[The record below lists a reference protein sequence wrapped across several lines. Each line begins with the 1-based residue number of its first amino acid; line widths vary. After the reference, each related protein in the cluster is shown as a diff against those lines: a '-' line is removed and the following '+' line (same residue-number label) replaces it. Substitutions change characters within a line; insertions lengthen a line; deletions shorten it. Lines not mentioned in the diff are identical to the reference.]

1 MIKNL
6 LKILIL
12 IASSAIAVSFAATPT
27 GITLTNN
34 TIDENADVGTTI
46 GMLSTADTDISDTH
60 TYTLKVNDD
69 DRDFVLAKLDEIEAL
84 DLDVTSGSFSVA
96 RGSAATKVRQL
107 RFDELTEYEIISL
120 SRLLSDAY
128 TRNMG
133 DNFNRDTLIAKDSN
147 NNNYYYYP
155 EISASFEIYA
165 TNTLVSKVKFDYEIQ
180 STYTATVNTN
190 DGLNNFQ
197 QDITIYIDNVDD
209 PVTFTSAADISLNE
223 NISTVTTVVA
233 VSDTNRTITYTIDTA
248 TGGVDRSLFLIDL
261 TSAVL
266 SFKIPP
272 DFENPTDTGG
282 NNTYNLIVTAADD
295 ASPANEAKQ
304 TITIT
309 ILDIVNEV
317 PTNITLSGTNTI
329 VENADVGTIIGMLSS
344 TDQNIDDTHT
354 YTVKP
359 NNDDAEII
367 RTELERIQDLGTF
380 NNNNNIRP
388 YLISAAAKFRVFNFS
403 LSDDETNALRY
414 ALNPNTSSYVMDIDE
429 LILYQTIF
437 SVARFYPEF
446 SASFEISATN
456 TLVSKAKF
464 DFETKSTY
472 TATVNTNDGLND
484 FQQDFIIT
492 IIDVDDPVTFTS
504 AADIILNEN
513 ISTVITVVAVS
524 DTNRTI
530 TYTIDATNDVDLF
543 SIGPTS
549 GVLSFKIPPDFEN
562 PTDTGG
568 DNTYNLIVT
577 AADDASPANKAK
589 QTITIVISDIVN
601 EVPTDITLSG
611 VTIFENADVGT
622 IIGMLSSTDQD
633 NDTHTYTVKPN
644 NDDAEIIR
652 AELERIQ
659 DLGTATASNIY
670 SNVRSAATKFRVFN
684 FSLSDDE
691 TNALRYAL
699 HFNNDQYVID
709 IDDLNLYLSN
719 FAITNFYPDI
729 SASFEISATNTL
741 VSKVKFDF
749 EAKSTYTAT
758 INTNDGLNDFQQ
770 DFIIGIID
778 VAEPLTI
785 TSTDTFSVL
794 ENTTAVATLSATD
807 GNGIVT
813 FSTNISGA
821 NAASF
826 TLTADGVLAFNTV
839 PVFSTTDAAAN
850 IYNITISATN
860 GDATATQTVTINV
873 FTQSTFN
880 LGTNTITLTE
890 NAANTIRHQVNI
902 TAIDKNSSAAN
913 ATLAVSSA
921 GGIFTT
927 EPAPVVSFSNNSI
940 VSTTTLSSTA
950 QTATLYF
957 TILPDT
963 TGAGT
968 ITITLTDE
976 NNNVIIK
983 TLIIIVGESDNS
995 PIITNAFDSRFNLV
1009 PAVFGGHLY
1018 GSIDTGTA
1026 DDLSGIFA
1034 TNTAYAGSLARM
1046 DSKQEHDFV
1055 KTIRSGQF
1063 WIDGNNKDNE
1073 DIWVYANGEAFNFDT
1088 SDNEANGNA
1097 LVFPGFYNLWGN
1109 ADQPYYDGC
1118 ISSNGNTAACD
1129 SNSNVADGG
1138 VFEFPNGF
1146 ASLTQASF
1154 ALNQAATLTQ
1164 VATLSGFD
1172 LDGDSITWS
1181 YTDSA
1186 EGSATFTNNTVNTGV
1201 SSTTVAYQ
1209 PDSDFAGTTTLNII
1223 LTDSNNNSATMA
1235 INIDVAGLPKLA
1247 NQQTQTYVINTQISP
1262 LSFVNTGGVNLT
1274 NCSSAPDLPVGL
1286 SVALSANNSTC
1297 EISGTPSAT
1306 ASATAYTITATNI
1319 SGTDSA
1325 TLSITVNPAAITFSL
1340 DVDGNGSL
1348 TASNDGLI
1356 IFKYLLNSNA
1366 NNLHTTIANN
1376 AISGRTTTP
1385 ELKAYLD
1392 NAGDILDVDGNQ
1404 TLTASNDGLIIFK
1417 YLLNS
1422 NANNLHTT
1430 IANNALEGRQT
1441 TPELKAYLD
1450 TYQ

>member
-6 LKILIL
+6 LKIIIL
-12 IASSAIAVSFAATPT
+12 IVSSTIVVSFAATPT

-34 TIDENADVGTTI
+34 TIDENSDVGTTI

-133 DNFNRDTLIAKDSN
+133 DNFNRDTLIARDSN

-155 EISASFEIYA
+155 ETSAFFEIYA
-165 TNTLVSKVKFDYEIQ
+165 TNTLVSKVKFDFEIK

-190 DGLNNFQ
+190 DGTDDFQ
-197 QDITIYIDNVDD
+197 KDFFIKIVNVDD

-233 VSDTNRTITYTIDTA
+233 VSDTNRTITYTIDA
-248 TGGVDRSLFLIDL
+248 TNDGDLFSIGP

-282 NNTYNLIVTAADD
+282 DNTYNLIVTAADD

-309 ILDIVNEV
+309 ILDIVNEA

-380 NNNNNIRP
+380 NNNSNIRP

-414 ALNPNTSSYVMDIDE
+414 ALNPNVSDYSIDFDE

-456 TLVSKAKF
+456 TLVSKVKF
-464 DFETKSTY
+464 DYEAKSTY
-472 TATVNTNDGLND
+472 TATINTNDGLNN
-484 FQQDFIIT
+484 FQQDIT
-492 IIDVDDPVTFTS
+492 IYIDNVDDPVTFTS
-504 AADIILNEN
+504 ATDIILNEN

-530 TYTIDATNDVDLF
+530 TYTIDTATGGVDRSLF
-543 SIGPTS
+543 LIDLTS

-562 PTDTGG
+562 PTDVGG

-577 AADDASPANKAK
+577 AADDASPANEAK

-601 EVPTDITLSG
+601 EVPTNITLSG
-611 VTIFENADVGT
+611 TNTIVENADVGT

-644 NDDAEIIR
+644 NDDADIIR
-652 AELERIQ
+652 AELVRIK
-659 DLGTATASNIY
+659 DLGTTNSSNTEFNIY
-670 SNVRSAATKFRVFN
+670 NAAAKFRVFD

-691 TNALRYAL
+691 TNALRYTLNPNGGVYA
-699 HFNNDQYVID
+699 ID
-709 IDDLNLYLSN
+709 PDDLALYKFN
-719 FAITNFYPDI
+719 FAIARFYPEI

-741 VSKVKFDF
+741 VSKVKFDY

-758 INTNDGLNDFQQ
+758 INTNDGLNDFQK
-770 DFIIGIID
+770 DFFIGIIN
-778 VAEPLTI
+778 VFEPLTI

-826 TLTADGVLAFNTV
+826 TLTADGVLAFNTA

-913 ATLAVSSA
+913 ATLTISAA

-927 EPAPVVSFSNNSI
+927 EPAPVVSFSDSSI
-940 VSTTTLSSTA
+940 VSTTTLSSTV

-983 TLIIIVGESDNS
+983 TLTIIVGESDNS
-995 PIITNAFDSRFNLV
+995 PIITNAFDSRFNSV

-1055 KTIRSGQF
+1055 EAIQSGQF
-1063 WIDGNNKDNE
+1063 WIDGNNNANV

-1129 SNSNVADGG
+1129 SNAADGG

-1186 EGSATFTNNTVNTGV
+1186 GGTATFTNNTANTGV

-1223 LTDSNNNSATMA
+1223 LTDSNNNSTTMA

-1286 SVALSANNSTC
+1286 SVELSANNSTC
-1297 EISGTPSAT
+1297 EISGTPSVASTAT
-1306 ASATAYTITATNI
+1306 IYAITATNI

-1366 NNLHTTIANN
+1366 NNLHTTISSN
-1376 AISGRTTTP
+1376 AMDERDSTS

-1392 NAGDILDVDGNQ
+1392 DAGDILDVDGNGSF
-1404 TLTASNDGLIIFK
+1404 TASNDGLIIFK

-1430 IANNALEGRQT
+1430 VSSNAPEGRQKT
-1441 TPELKAYLD
+1441 AELKAYLD

>member
-6 LKILIL
+6 LKIVIL
-12 IASSAIAVSFAATPT
+12 IVSSTIVVSFAATPT
-27 GITLTNN
+27 GITLTND
-34 TIDENADVGTTI
+34 TINENADVGTTI
-46 GMLSTADTDISDTH
+46 GMLSTVDTDISDTH
-60 TYTLKVNDD
+60 TYTLKANDD
-69 DRDFVLAKLDEIEAL
+69 DRDLVLAELDRIAGLGLHINQYTGL
-84 DLDVTSGSFSVA
+84 DS
-96 RGSAATKVRQL
+96 SAAKIRQF
-107 RFDELTEYEIISL
+107 RFDELTENETKSL
-120 SRLLSDAY
+120 SRLLQYVYSDNSS
-128 TRNMG
+128 R
-133 DNFNRDTLIAKDSN
+133 FNRTTLIAN
-147 NNNYYYYP
+147 AHNTYNYYP
-155 EISASFEIYA
+155 EISAFFEISA
-165 TNTLVSKVKFDYEIQ
+165 TNTLVSKIKFDFEIQ

-190 DGLNNFQ
+190 DGTDDFQ
-197 QDITIYIDNVDD
+197 KDFFIKIVNVDD
-209 PVTFTSAADISLNE
+209 PVTFTSATDIILNE

-233 VSDTNRTITYTIDTA
+233 VSDTNRTITYTIDA
-248 TGGVDRSLFLIDL
+248 TNDGDLFSIGP

-282 NNTYNLIVTAADD
+282 DNIYNLIVIATDD

-304 TITIT
+304 TITIV
-309 ILDIVNEV
+309 ISDIVNEV
-317 PTNITLSGTNTI
+317 PTDITLSGVTI
-329 VENADVGTIIGMLSS
+329 FENADVGTIIGMLSS

-367 RTELERIQDLGTF
+367 RTDLRRIQDLGIADIGSIYS
-380 NNNNNIRP
+380 NVR
-388 YLISAAAKFRVFNFS
+388 SAATKFRVFNFS

-414 ALNPNTSSYVMDIDE
+414 ILNSNDSYAIDIDE
-429 LILYQTIF
+429 LIFYEGSET
-437 SVARFYPEF
+437 VASFYPEF

-504 AADIILNEN
+504 AADISLNEN
-513 ISTVITVVAVS
+513 ISTVTTVVAVS

-530 TYTIDATNDVDLF
+530 TYTIDTATGGVDRSLF
-543 SIGPTS
+543 LIDLTS
-549 GVLSFKIPPDFEN
+549 GILSFKIPPDYEN

-577 AADDASPANKAK
+577 ATDDASPANEAK
-589 QTITIVISDIVN
+589 QTITITILDIVN
-601 EVPTDITLSG
+601 EAPTNITLSG
-611 VTIFENADVGT
+611 VTIDENADVGT
-622 IIGMLSSTDQD
+622 IIGMLSSTDQNID
-633 NDTHTYTVKPN
+633 NTHTYSLKPN

-652 AELERIQ
+652 AELVRIK
-659 DLGTATASNIY
+659 DLGTTNSSNTEFNIY
-670 SNVRSAATKFRVFN
+670 NAAAKFRVFD

-691 TNALRYAL
+691 TNALRYTLNPNGGVYA
-699 HFNNDQYVID
+699 ID
-709 IDDLNLYLSN
+709 PDDLALYKFN
-719 FAITNFYPDI
+719 FAIARFYPEI

-741 VSKVKFDF
+741 VSKVKFDY

-770 DFIIGIID
+770 DFIIGIIN
-778 VAEPLTI
+778 VFEPLTI

-826 TLTADGVLAFNTV
+826 TLTADGVLAFNTA

-860 GDATATQTVTINV
+860 GDATATQTVNINV

-913 ATLAVSSA
+913 ATLTISTA

-927 EPAPVVSFSNNSI
+927 EPAPVVSFSDSSI

-963 TGAGT
+963 IGAGT

-983 TLIIIVGESDNS
+983 TLTIIVGESDNS
-995 PIITNAFDSRFNLV
+995 PIITNAFDSRFNSV

-1063 WIDGNNKDNE
+1063 WIDGNNNANK

-1088 SDNEANGNA
+1088 SADEANGNA

-1129 SNSNVADGG
+1129 SNVADGG

-1181 YTDSA
+1181 HTDSA
-1186 EGSATFTNNTVNTGV
+1186 GGTATFTNNTANTGV

-1247 NQQTQTYVINTQISP
+1247 NQQTQTYVVNTQISP

-1286 SVALSANNSTC
+1286 SVELSANNSTC
-1297 EISGTPSAT
+1297 EISGTPSVASTAT
-1306 ASATAYTITATNI
+1306 IYAITATNI

-1366 NNLHTTIANN
+1366 NNLHTTISSN
-1376 AISGRTTTP
+1376 AMDERDSTS

-1392 NAGDILDVDGNQ
+1392 DAGDILDVDGNGSF
-1404 TLTASNDGLIIFK
+1404 TASNDGLIIFK

-1430 IANNALEGRQT
+1430 VSSNAPETRQKT
-1441 TPELKAYLD
+1441 AELKAYLD

>member
-6 LKILIL
+6 LKIVIL
-12 IASSAIAVSFAATPT
+12 IVSSTIVVSFAATPT
-27 GITLTNN
+27 GITLTND

-60 TYTLKVNDD
+60 TYTLKANDD
-69 DRDFVLAKLDEIEAL
+69 DRDLVLAELDRIEAL
-84 DLDVTSGSFSVA
+84 DVTGGSYSVA
-96 RGSAATKVRQL
+96 RGSAADKVRQL
-107 RFDELTEYEIISL
+107 RFDELTENEIISL
-120 SRLLSDAY
+120 SRLLKDAY
-128 TRNMG
+128 NRG
-133 DNFNRDTLIAKDSN
+133 DNFNRDTLIAADSNSNSNGIYYYYYPEISAFFEISATNTLVSKIKFDFEIQSTYTATINTNDGTDDFQKDFFIYIIDVDDPVTFTSAADISANENISTVITVVAVSDTNRTITYTIDATNDGDLFSIGPTSAVLSFKIPPDFENPTDTGGDNTYNLIVTATDDDDPANEAKQTITITISDIVNEAPTNITLSGVTIDENADVGTIIGMLSSTDQDNDTHTYTVKPNNYDADIIRAELGRIKALGDVN
-147 NNNYYYYP
+147 NNNAYSYIFNVAAKLRVFNFSLSDDETNALRYMLHTSASHNGYEIYIDELSFFEGGGTIELFYP
-155 EISASFEIYA
+155 EISASFEISA
-165 TNTLVSKVKFDYEIQ
+165 TNTLVSKVKFDYETK

-197 QDITIYIDNVDD
+197 QDITI
-209 PVTFTSAADISLNE
+209 
-223 NISTVTTVVA
+223 
-233 VSDTNRTITYTIDTA
+233 
-248 TGGVDRSLFLIDL
+248 
-261 TSAVL
+261 
-266 SFKIPP
+266 
-272 DFENPTDTGG
+272 
-282 NNTYNLIVTAADD
+282 
-295 ASPANEAKQ
+295 
-304 TITIT
+304 
-309 ILDIVNEV
+309 
-317 PTNITLSGTNTI
+317 
-329 VENADVGTIIGMLSS
+329 
-344 TDQNIDDTHT
+344 
-354 YTVKP
+354 
-359 NNDDAEII
+359 
-367 RTELERIQDLGTF
+367 
-380 NNNNNIRP
+380 
-388 YLISAAAKFRVFNFS
+388 
-403 LSDDETNALRY
+403 
-414 ALNPNTSSYVMDIDE
+414 
-429 LILYQTIF
+429 
-437 SVARFYPEF
+437 
-446 SASFEISATN
+446 
-456 TLVSKAKF
+456 
-464 DFETKSTY
+464 
-472 TATVNTNDGLND
+472 
-484 FQQDFIIT
+484 T

-504 AADIILNEN
+504 AADISLNEN

-549 GVLSFKIPPDFEN
+549 GVLSFKIPPDYEN

-577 AADDASPANKAK
+577 AADDASPANEAK

-601 EVPTDITLSG
+601 EVPTNITLSG
-611 VTIFENADVGT
+611 TNTIVENADVGT

-691 TNALRYAL
+691 INALRYAL

-719 FAITNFYPDI
+719 FAIINFYPDI

-770 DFIIGIID
+770 DIIIYIIN

-1129 SNSNVADGG
+1129 SNAADGG

-1186 EGSATFTNNTVNTGV
+1186 EGSATFTNNTANTGV

-1223 LTDSNNNSATMA
+1223 LTDSNNNSTTMA

-1286 SVALSANNSTC
+1286 SVELSANNSTC

-1306 ASATAYTITATNI
+1306 ASAKIYAITATNI

-1340 DVDGNGSL
+1340 DIDGNGSL

-1376 AISGRTTTP
+1376 ALEGRQTTV

-1392 NAGDILDVDGNQ
+1392 DAGDILDVDGNQ

-1441 TPELKAYLD
+1441 TAELKAYLD

>member
-6 LKILIL
+6 LKIVIL
-12 IASSAIAVSFAATPT
+12 IVSSAVAVSFAATPT

-34 TIDENADVGTTI
+34 TINENSDVGTTI

-60 TYTLKVNDD
+60 TYTLKANDD
-69 DRDFVLAKLDEIEAL
+69 DRDFVLVELDRIAGLGLHINQYTGL
-84 DLDVTSGSFSVA
+84 DS
-96 RGSAATKVRQL
+96 SAAKIRQF
-107 RFDELTEYEIISL
+107 RFDELTENETKSL
-120 SRLLSDAY
+120 SRLLQYVYSNNSS
-128 TRNMG
+128 R
-133 DNFNRDTLIAKDSN
+133 FNRDTLIAN
-147 NNNYYYYP
+147 AHNTYNYYP
-155 EISASFEIYA
+155 EISASFEISA
-165 TNTLVSKVKFDYEIQ
+165 TNTLVSKIKFDFEIQ

-190 DGLNNFQ
+190 DGTDDFQ
-197 QDITIYIDNVDD
+197 EDFTITIINVDD
-209 PVTFTSAADISLNE
+209 PVTFTSATDIILNE

-233 VSDTNRTITYTIDTA
+233 VSDTNRTITYTIDA
-248 TGGVDRSLFLIDL
+248 TNDGDLFSIGP

-282 NNTYNLIVTAADD
+282 DNIYNLIVTATDD

-317 PTNITLSGTNTI
+317 PTNITLSGVTI
-329 VENADVGTIIGMLSS
+329 FENADVGTIIGMLSS

-367 RTELERIQDLGTF
+367 RTELRRIQDLGIADIGSIYS
-380 NNNNNIRP
+380 NVR
-388 YLISAAAKFRVFNFS
+388 SAATKFRVFNFS

-414 ALNPNTSSYVMDIDE
+414 ILNSNDSYAIDIDE
-429 LILYQTIF
+429 LIFYEGSET
-437 SVARFYPEF
+437 VASFYPEF

-456 TLVSKAKF
+456 TLVSKVKF
-464 DFETKSTY
+464 DYETKSTY

-530 TYTIDATNDVDLF
+530 TYTIDTATGGVDRSLF
-543 SIGPTS
+543 LIDLTS
-549 GVLSFKIPPDFEN
+549 AVLSFKIPPDFEN

-577 AADDASPANKAK
+577 ATDDASPANEAK
-589 QTITIVISDIVN
+589 QTITITILDIVN
-601 EVPTDITLSG
+601 EAPTNITLSG
-611 VTIFENADVGT
+611 VTIDENADVGT
-622 IIGMLSSTDQD
+622 IIGMLSSTDQNID
-633 NDTHTYTVKPN
+633 NTHTYSLKPN

-652 AELERIQ
+652 AELGRIK
-659 DLGTATASNIY
+659 DLGTTNSSNTEFNIY
-670 SNVRSAATKFRVFN
+670 NAAAKFRVFN

-699 HFNNDQYVID
+699 NPNGGVYAID
-709 IDDLNLYLSN
+709 PDDLALYKFN
-719 FAITNFYPDI
+719 FAITNFYPEI

-741 VSKVKFDF
+741 VSKAKFDF

-758 INTNDGLNDFQQ
+758 INTNDGLNNFQQ
-770 DFIIGIID
+770 DITISIIN
-778 VAEPLTI
+778 VFEPLTI

-826 TLTADGVLAFNTV
+826 TLTADGVLAFNTA

-913 ATLAVSSA
+913 ATLTISTA

-940 VSTTTLSSTA
+940 VSTTTLSSTV

-983 TLIIIVGESDNS
+983 TLTIIVGESDNS
-995 PIITNAFDSRFNLV
+995 PIITNAFDSRFNSV

-1063 WIDGNNKDNE
+1063 WIDGNNNANGN
-1073 DIWVYANGEAFNFDT
+1073 IWVYANGEAFNFDT
-1088 SDNEANGNA
+1088 SADGANGNA

-1129 SNSNVADGG
+1129 SNADYGG

-1181 YTDSA
+1181 YSDSA
-1186 EGSATFTNNTVNTGV
+1186 GGSATFTNNTANTGV

-1209 PDSDFAGTTTLNII
+1209 PDSDFAGITTLNII
-1223 LTDSNNNSATMA
+1223 LTDSNNNSTTMA

-1247 NQQTQTYVINTQISP
+1247 NQQTQTYIVNTQISP

-1286 SVALSANNSTC
+1286 SVELSANNSTC

-1376 AISGRTTTP
+1376 ALEGRQTTV

-1392 NAGDILDVDGNQ
+1392 DAGDILDVDGNQ

-1441 TPELKAYLD
+1441 TAELKAYLD

>member
-6 LKILIL
+6 LKIIIL
-12 IASSAIAVSFAATPT
+12 IVSSAVAVSFAATPT

-34 TIDENADVGTTI
+34 TIDENSDVGTTI
-46 GMLSTADTDISDTH
+46 GMLSTADTDINDTH

-120 SRLLSDAY
+120 SSLLKDAY
-128 TRNMG
+128 NRGN
-133 DNFNRDTLIAKDSN
+133 NFNRDTLIAKDSN

-155 EISASFEIYA
+155 ETSAFFEISA
-165 TNTLVSKVKFDYEIQ
+165 TNTLVSKVKFDFEIK

-190 DGLNNFQ
+190 DGLNDFQ
-197 QDITIYIDNVDD
+197 QDFIITIIDVDD

-261 TSAVL
+261 
-266 SFKIPP
+266 
-272 DFENPTDTGG
+272 
-282 NNTYNLIVTAADD
+282 
-295 ASPANEAKQ
+295 
-304 TITIT
+304 
-309 ILDIVNEV
+309 
-317 PTNITLSGTNTI
+317 
-329 VENADVGTIIGMLSS
+329 
-344 TDQNIDDTHT
+344 
-354 YTVKP
+354 
-359 NNDDAEII
+359 
-367 RTELERIQDLGTF
+367 
-380 NNNNNIRP
+380 
-388 YLISAAAKFRVFNFS
+388 
-403 LSDDETNALRY
+403 
-414 ALNPNTSSYVMDIDE
+414 
-429 LILYQTIF
+429 
-437 SVARFYPEF
+437 
-446 SASFEISATN
+446 
-456 TLVSKAKF
+456 
-464 DFETKSTY
+464 
-472 TATVNTNDGLND
+472 
-484 FQQDFIIT
+484 
-492 IIDVDDPVTFTS
+492 
-504 AADIILNEN
+504 
-513 ISTVITVVAVS
+513 
-524 DTNRTI
+524 
-530 TYTIDATNDVDLF
+530 
-543 SIGPTS
+543 TS

-622 IIGMLSSTDQD
+622 IIGMLSSTDQNID
-633 NDTHTYTVKPN
+633 DTHTYTVKPN

-652 AELERIQ
+652 TELERIQ
-659 DLGTATASNIY
+659 DLGTFNNNSNIRPY
-670 SNVRSAATKFRVFN
+670 LISAATKFRVFNFSLSDDETNALRYALNPNTSSYVMDIDELILYQTIFSVASFYPEISASFEISATNTLVSKAKFDYETKSTYTATINTNDGLNNFQQDFIITIIDVDDPVTFTSAADIILNENISTVITVVAVSDTNRTITYTIDATNDVDLFSIGPTSGVLSFKIPPDFENPTDVGGDNTYNLIVTAADDASPANKAKQTITIVISDIVNEVPTNITLSGTNTIVENADVGTIIGMLSSTDQDNDTHTYTVKPNNYDADIIRAELEKIQDLGTFNNNNNNIYPYLISAAANFRVFN

-719 FAITNFYPDI
+719 FAITNFYPEI

-770 DFIIGIID
+770 DFTIGIID

-794 ENTTAVATLSATD
+794 ENTTAVATLSATNEI
-807 GNGIVT
+807 GSVT
-813 FSTNISGA
+813 FSIAGT

-826 TLTADGVLAFNTV
+826 TLTADGVLAFNTA

-860 GDATATQTVTINV
+860 GDSTATQTVTINV
-873 FTQSTFN
+873 LTQSAFN
-880 LGTNTITLTE
+880 LGINTITLTE
-890 NAANTIRHQVNI
+890 NAANTIRHKVNI
-902 TAIDKNSSAAN
+902 TDIIDEDNSAAN
-913 ATLAVSSA
+913 AAFAVSTA

-927 EPAPVVSFSNNSI
+927 EPAPVVSFSDSSI
-940 VSTTTLSSTA
+940 ISTTTLSSTA

-968 ITITLTDE
+968 ITITLTDTLG
-976 NNNVIIK
+976 NISSKTVTVII
-983 TLIIIVGESDNS
+983 TQADTAPV
-995 PIITNAFDSRFNLV
+995 ITAEFDSRFNSV

-1034 TNTAYAGSLARM
+1034 TNTAYTGSLARM

-1055 KTIRSGQF
+1055 ETIQNGQF
-1063 WIDGNNKDNE
+1063 WIDGNNNANK

-1088 SDNEANGNA
+1088 SADGANGNA

-1129 SNSNVADGG
+1129 SNVTNGG

-1146 ASLTQASF
+1146 VPLTQASF

-1181 YTDSA
+1181 HTDSA
-1186 EGSATFTNNTVNTGV
+1186 EGSATFTNNTANTGV

-1209 PDSDFAGTTTLNII
+1209 PDSDFAGITTLSII
-1223 LTDSNNNSATMA
+1223 LTDSNNNSTTMA

-1247 NQQTQTYVINTQISP
+1247 NQQTQTYIVNTQISP

-1297 EISGTPSAT
+1297 EISGTPSVASTAT
-1306 ASATAYTITATNI
+1306 IYAITATNI

-1348 TASNDGLI
+1348 SSSNDGLV
-1356 IFKYLLNSNA
+1356 IFKYLLNPNS
-1366 NNLHTTIANN
+1366 NNLHTTIAND
-1376 AISGRTTTP
+1376 AINTRKST
-1385 ELKAYLD
+1385 EQLKAYLD
-1392 NAGDILDVDGNQ
+1392 DAMTILDVDSNGS
-1404 TLTASNDGLIIFK
+1404 LSSSNDGLVIFK
-1417 YLLNS
+1417 YLLNPNS
-1422 NANNLHTT
+1422 NNLHTT
-1430 IANNALEGRQT
+1430 IANDAMNDRKS

>member
-6 LKILIL
+6 LKIVIL
-12 IASSAIAVSFAATPT
+12 IVSSAVAVSFAATPT

-46 GMLSTADTDISDTH
+46 GMLSTADTDINDTH

-120 SRLLSDAY
+120 SRFLKDAY
-128 TRNMG
+128 MRGN
-133 DNFNRDTLIAKDSN
+133 NFNRDTLIAADSN
-147 NNNYYYYP
+147 SNSNGIYYYYYP
-155 EISASFEIYA
+155 EIPAFFEIYA
-165 TNTLVSKVKFDYEIQ
+165 TNTLVSKIKFDYEIQ
-180 STYTATVNTN
+180 STYTATINTN
-190 DGLNNFQ
+190 DGTDDFQ
-197 QDITIYIDNVDD
+197 KDFFIKIVNVDD
-209 PVTFTSAADISLNE
+209 PVTFTSATDIILNE

-233 VSDTNRTITYTIDTA
+233 VSDTNRTITYTIDA
-248 TGGVDRSLFLIDL
+248 TNDGDLFSIGP

-282 NNTYNLIVTAADD
+282 DNTYNLIVTAADD

-304 TITIT
+304 TITIV
-309 ILDIVNEV
+309 ISDIVNEV
-317 PTNITLSGTNTI
+317 PTNITLSGVTI
-329 VENADVGTIIGMLSS
+329 FENADVGTIIGMLSS

-367 RTELERIQDLGTF
+367 RTELRRIQDLGIADLGSIYS
-380 NNNNNIRP
+380 NVR
-388 YLISAAAKFRVFNFS
+388 SAAAKFRVFNFS

-414 ALNPNTSSYVMDIDE
+414 ILNSNDSYAIDIDE
-429 LILYQTIF
+429 LILYESGFFI
-437 SVARFYPEF
+437 VARFYPEI

-472 TATVNTNDGLND
+472 TAT
-484 FQQDFIIT
+484 
-492 IIDVDDPVTFTS
+492 
-504 AADIILNEN
+504 
-513 ISTVITVVAVS
+513 
-524 DTNRTI
+524 
-530 TYTIDATNDVDLF
+530 
-543 SIGPTS
+543 
-549 GVLSFKIPPDFEN
+549 
-562 PTDTGG
+562 
-568 DNTYNLIVT
+568 
-577 AADDASPANKAK
+577 
-589 QTITIVISDIVN
+589 
-601 EVPTDITLSG
+601 
-611 VTIFENADVGT
+611 
-622 IIGMLSSTDQD
+622 
-633 NDTHTYTVKPN
+633 
-644 NDDAEIIR
+644 
-652 AELERIQ
+652 
-659 DLGTATASNIY
+659 
-670 SNVRSAATKFRVFN
+670 
-684 FSLSDDE
+684 
-691 TNALRYAL
+691 
-699 HFNNDQYVID
+699 
-709 IDDLNLYLSN
+709 
-719 FAITNFYPDI
+719 
-729 SASFEISATNTL
+729 
-741 VSKVKFDF
+741 
-749 EAKSTYTAT
+749 
-758 INTNDGLNDFQQ
+758 INTNDGLNNFQQ
-770 DFIIGIID
+770 DIIISIID

-785 TSTDTFSVL
+785 TSTDTFSVF
-794 ENTTAVATLSATD
+794 ENTTAVAILSAINEI
-807 GNGIVT
+807 GPVT
-813 FSTNISGA
+813 FSIAGT

-826 TLTADGVLAFNTV
+826 TLTADGVLAFNTA
-839 PVFSTTDAAAN
+839 PVFSTTDATAN
-850 IYNITISATN
+850 IYNIIVSATN
-860 GDATATQTVTINV
+860 GNATVTQTVTINV
-873 FTQSTFN
+873 LAKSTFN

-913 ATLAVSSA
+913 ATLTISAA

-927 EPAPVVSFSNNSI
+927 EPAPVVSFSDSSI
-940 VSTTTLSSTA
+940 ISTTTLSSTA

-963 TGAGT
+963 TGTGT

-976 NNNVIIK
+976 NSDVTIKTVTVII
-983 TLIIIVGESDNS
+983 TQADTAPV
-995 PIITNAFDSRFNLV
+995 ITTEFDSRFNSV

-1055 KTIRSGQF
+1055 ETIQNGQF
-1063 WIDGNNKDNE
+1063 WIDGNNNANGN
-1073 DIWVYANGEAFNFDT
+1073 IWVYANGEAFNFDT
-1088 SDNEANGNA
+1088 SADGANGNA

-1129 SNSNVADGG
+1129 SNAADGG

-1186 EGSATFTNNTVNTGV
+1186 EGSATFTNNTANTGV

-1209 PDSDFAGTTTLNII
+1209 PDSDFAGITTLNII
-1223 LTDSNNNSATMA
+1223 LTDSNNNSTTMA

-1247 NQQTQTYVINTQISP
+1247 NQQTQTYVVNTQISP

-1286 SVALSANNSTC
+1286 SVAPSANNSTC

-1306 ASATAYTITATNI
+1306 ASAKIYAITATNI

-1325 TLSITVNPAAITFSL
+1325 TIGIVVNAAIAFSL
-1340 DVDGNGSL
+1340 DVDGNGSF

-1366 NNLHTTIANN
+1366 NNLHTTISSN
-1376 AISGRTTTP
+1376 AVGGRKTTS

-1392 NAGDILDVDGNQ
+1392 DAGDILDVDGNGSF
-1404 TLTASNDGLIIFK
+1404 TASNDGLIIFK

-1430 IANNALEGRQT
+1430 VSSNAPETRQKT
-1441 TPELKAYLD
+1441 AELKAYLD

>member
-12 IASSAIAVSFAATPT
+12 IVSSAVAVSFAATPT

-34 TIDENADVGTTI
+34 TINENADVGTTI
-46 GMLSTADTDISDTH
+46 GMLSTVDTDSSDTH

-69 DRDFVLAKLDEIEAL
+69 DRDFVLAELDRIESL
-84 DLDVTSGSFSVA
+84 GFTSGNFGAVQDS
-96 RGSAATKVRQL
+96 SAAKIRQF
-107 RFDELTEYEIISL
+107 RFDELTENETISIAN
-120 SRLLSDAY
+120 LLSDAY

-133 DNFNRDTLIAKDSN
+133 DNFDRDTLIAKDSN
-147 NNNYYYYP
+147 NKNYYFYP

-165 TNTLVSKVKFDYEIQ
+165 TNTLVSKIKFDFEIQ

-190 DGLNNFQ
+190 DGTDDFQ
-197 QDITIYIDNVDD
+197 EDFTITIINVDD
-209 PVTFTSAADISLNE
+209 PITFTSATDISLNE

-233 VSDTNRTITYTIDTA
+233 VSDTNRTITYTIDA
-248 TGGVDRSLFLIDL
+248 INDGDLFSIGP

-282 NNTYNLIVTAADD
+282 DNTYNLIVTAADD

-317 PTNITLSGTNTI
+317 PTDITLSGVTI
-329 VENADVGTIIGMLSS
+329 VENADVGTIIGMLST

-367 RTELERIQDLGTF
+367 RAELERIQDLGTF
-380 NNNNNIRP
+380 NNNNNIHP

-437 SVARFYPEF
+437 SVASFYPEI

-472 TATVNTNDGLND
+472 TATVNTNDGLNN
-484 FQQDFIIT
+484 FQEDITIT

-504 AADIILNEN
+504 AADISANEN

-549 GVLSFKIPPDFEN
+549 GVLSFKIPPDYEN

-577 AADDASPANKAK
+577 AADDASPANEAK

-644 NDDAEIIR
+644 NYDADIIR

-659 DLGTATASNIY
+659 DLGTFNNNSNIY
-670 SNVRSAATKFRVFN
+670 PYLISAAAKFRVFD

-691 TNALRYAL
+691 TNALRYTLNPNGGFYA
-699 HFNNDQYVID
+699 ID
-709 IDDLNLYLSN
+709 PDDLNLYQFN
-719 FAITNFYPDI
+719 FAITHFYPEI

-770 DFIIGIID
+770 DFIIGIIN
-778 VAEPLTI
+778 VFEPLTI

-826 TLTADGVLAFNTV
+826 TLTADGVLAFNTA

-880 LGTNTITLTE
+880 LGTNTITLIE

-913 ATLAVSSA
+913 ATLTISTA

-927 EPAPVVSFSNNSI
+927 EPAPVVSFSNSSI
-940 VSTTTLSSTA
+940 VSTTTLSSA
-950 QTATLYF
+950 VQTATLYF

-976 NNNVIIK
+976 NSDVTIKTVTVII
-983 TLIIIVGESDNS
+983 TQADTAPV
-995 PIITNAFDSRFNLV
+995 ITTEFDSRFNSV

-1055 KTIRSGQF
+1055 EDIQSDQF
-1063 WIDGNNKDNE
+1063 WIDGNNKDNGN
-1073 DIWVYANGEAFNFDT
+1073 IWVYANGEAFNFDT
-1088 SDNEANGNA
+1088 STDGANGNA

-1186 EGSATFTNNTVNTGV
+1186 GGTATFTNNTANTGV

-1209 PDSDFAGTTTLNII
+1209 PDSDFAGITTLNII
-1223 LTDSNNNSATMA
+1223 LTDSNNNSTTMA

-1247 NQQTQTYVINTQISP
+1247 NQQTQTYVVNTQISP

-1297 EISGTPSAT
+1297 EISGTPSAAST
-1306 ASATAYTITATNI
+1306 ATIYAITATNI

-1366 NNLHTTIANN
+1366 NNLHTTISSN
-1376 AISGRTTTP
+1376 AVKTRETTSQ
-1385 ELKAYLD
+1385 LKAYLD
-1392 NAGDILDVDGNQ
+1392 NAGDILDVDGNGSF
-1404 TLTASNDGLIIFK
+1404 TASNDGLIIFK

-1430 IANNALEGRQT
+1430 VSSNAPEGRQKT
-1441 TPELKAYLD
+1441 AELKAYLD

>member
-6 LKILIL
+6 LKIIIL
-12 IASSAIAVSFAATPT
+12 IVSSAVAVSFAATPT

-34 TIDENADVGTTI
+34 TIDENSDVGTTI
-46 GMLSTADTDISDTH
+46 GMLSTVDTDISDTH

-282 NNTYNLIVTAADD
+282 DNTYNLIVTAADD
-295 ASPANEAKQ
+295 ASPANKAKQ
-304 TITIT
+304 TITIV
-309 ILDIVNEV
+309 ISDIVNEV
-317 PTNITLSGTNTI
+317 PTDITLSGVTI
-329 VENADVGTIIGMLSS
+329 FENADVGTIIGMLSS

-380 NNNNNIRP
+380 NNNSNIRP
-388 YLISAAAKFRVFNFS
+388 YLISAATKFRVFNFS

-437 SVARFYPEF
+437 SVASFYPEI

-464 DFETKSTY
+464 DYETKSTY
-472 TATVNTNDGLND
+472 TATINTNDGLNN

-562 PTDTGG
+562 PTDVGG

-601 EVPTDITLSG
+601 EVPTNITLSG
-611 VTIFENADVGT
+611 TNTIVENADVGT

-644 NDDAEIIR
+644 NYDADIIR
-652 AELERIQ
+652 AELEKIQ
-659 DLGTATASNIY
+659 DLGTFNNNNNNIY
-670 SNVRSAATKFRVFN
+670 PYLISAAANFRVFN

-719 FAITNFYPDI
+719 FAITNFYPEI

-770 DFIIGIID
+770 DFTIGIID

-785 TSTDTFSVL
+785 TSTDTFSVF
-794 ENTTAVATLSATD
+794 ENTTAVAILSAINEI
-807 GNGIVT
+807 GPVT
-813 FSTNISGA
+813 FSIAGT

-826 TLTADGVLAFNTV
+826 TLTADGVLAFNTA

-913 ATLAVSSA
+913 ATLTISTA

-968 ITITLTDE
+968 ITITLTDTLG
-976 NNNVIIK
+976 NISSKTVTVII
-983 TLIIIVGESDNS
+983 TQTDTAPV
-995 PIITNAFDSRFNLV
+995 ITAEFDSRFNSVLD
-1009 PAVFGGHLY
+1009 VFGGHLY

-1034 TNTAYAGSLARM
+1034 TNTAYTGSLARM

-1063 WIDGNNKDNE
+1063 WIDGNNNANK

-1118 ISSNGNTAACD
+1118 ISSNGNTAACND
-1129 SNSNVADGG
+1129 TSVAGG

-1146 ASLTQASF
+1146 VPLTQASF

-1186 EGSATFTNNTVNTGV
+1186 EGSATFTNNTANTGV

-1209 PDSDFAGTTTLNII
+1209 PDSDFAGITTLNII
-1223 LTDSNNNSATMA
+1223 LTDSNNNSTTMA
-1235 INIDVAGLPKLA
+1235 INIDVAGLPKLV
-1247 NQQTQTYVINTQISP
+1247 NQQTQTYIVNTQISP

-1286 SVALSANNSTC
+1286 SVELSANNSTC
-1297 EISGTPSAT
+1297 EISGTPSVASTAT
-1306 ASATAYTITATNI
+1306 IYAITATNI

-1348 TASNDGLI
+1348 SSSNDGLV
-1356 IFKYLLNSNA
+1356 IFKYLLNPNS
-1366 NNLHTTIANN
+1366 NNLHTTIAND

-1392 NAGDILDVDGNQ
+1392 NAGTILDVDSNDS
-1404 TLTASNDGLIIFK
+1404 LSSSNDGLVIFK
-1417 YLLNS
+1417 YLLNPNS
-1422 NANNLHTT
+1422 NNLHTT
-1430 IANNALEGRQT
+1430 IANDAMEGRRST
-1441 TPELKAYLD
+1441 AELKAYLD

>member
-6 LKILIL
+6 LKIAIL
-12 IASSAIAVSFAATPT
+12 IVSSTIVVSFAATPT

-34 TIDENADVGTTI
+34 TIDENSDVGTTI
-46 GMLSTADTDISDTH
+46 GMLSTVDTDISDTH

-69 DRDFVLAKLDEIEAL
+69 DRDFVLAELDRIESL
-84 DLDVTSGSFSVA
+84 GFTSGNFGAVQDS
-96 RGSAATKVRQL
+96 SAAKIRQF
-107 RFDELTEYEIISL
+107 RFDELTENETISIAN
-120 SRLLSDAY
+120 LLSDAY

-147 NNNYYYYP
+147 NKNYYFYP
-155 EISASFEIYA
+155 EISASFEISA
-165 TNTLVSKVKFDYEIQ
+165 TNTLVSKIKFDFEIQ

-197 QDITIYIDNVDD
+197 QDIAIYIIDVDD

-233 VSDTNRTITYTIDTA
+233 VSDTNRTITYTIDA
-248 TGGVDRSLFLIDL
+248 TNDGDLFSIGP

-272 DFENPTDTGG
+272 DFENPTDVGG
-282 NNTYNLIVTAADD
+282 DNTYNLIVIAADD

-317 PTNITLSGTNTI
+317 PTNITLSGVTI
-329 VENADVGTIIGMLSS
+329 VENADVGTIIGMLST

-367 RTELERIQDLGTF
+367 RAELERIQDLGTF
-380 NNNNNIRP
+380 NNNNNIHP

-437 SVARFYPEF
+437 SVASFYPEI

-456 TLVSKAKF
+456 TLVSKVKF

-472 TATVNTNDGLND
+472 TATINTNDGLNN
-484 FQQDFIIT
+484 FQEDITIT

-504 AADIILNEN
+504 AADISANEN

-549 GVLSFKIPPDFEN
+549 GVLSFKIPPDYEN
-562 PTDTGG
+562 PTDVGG

-577 AADDASPANKAK
+577 ATDDASPANEAK

-601 EVPTDITLSG
+601 EVPTNITLSG
-611 VTIFENADVGT
+611 TNTIVENADVGT

-644 NDDAEIIR
+644 NYDADIIR

-659 DLGTATASNIY
+659 DLGTFNNNNNIY
-670 SNVRSAATKFRVFN
+670 PYLISAAANFRVFD

-691 TNALRYAL
+691 TNALRYVLNPNGGFYA
-699 HFNNDQYVID
+699 ID
-709 IDDLNLYLSN
+709 PDDLNLYQFN
-719 FAITNFYPDI
+719 FAITHFYPEI

-741 VSKVKFDF
+741 VSKVKFDY

-770 DFIIGIID
+770 DFIIGIIN
-778 VAEPLTI
+778 VFEPLTI

-826 TLTADGVLAFNTV
+826 TLTADGVLAFNTA

-873 FTQSTFN
+873 FTQSAFN

-913 ATLAVSSA
+913 ATLTISAA

-957 TILPDT
+957 TIIPDT
-963 TGAGT
+963 TGTGT

-983 TLIIIVGESDNS
+983 TLIIMVGESDNS
-995 PIITNAFDSRFNLV
+995 PIITNAFDSRFNSV

-1026 DDLSGIFA
+1026 DTLSGIFA

-1055 KTIRSGQF
+1055 KTILSGQF
-1063 WIDGNNKDNE
+1063 WIDGNNNANGN
-1073 DIWVYANGEAFNFDT
+1073 IWVYANGEAFNFDT
-1088 SDNEANGNA
+1088 SADGANGNA

-1129 SNSNVADGG
+1129 SNAADGG

-1146 ASLTQASF
+1146 VPLTQASF

-1186 EGSATFTNNTVNTGV
+1186 EGSATFTNNTANTGV

-1209 PDSDFAGTTTLNII
+1209 PDSDFAGITTLNII

-1247 NQQTQTYVINTQISP
+1247 NQQTQTYVVNTQISP

-1286 SVALSANNSTC
+1286 SVELSANNSTC
-1297 EISGTPSAT
+1297 EISGTPSAAST
-1306 ASATAYTITATNI
+1306 ATIYAITATNI

-1348 TASNDGLI
+1348 SSSNDGLV
-1356 IFKYLLNSNA
+1356 IFKYLLNPNS
-1366 NNLHTTIANN
+1366 NNLHTTIAND
-1376 AISGRTTTP
+1376 AINTRKST
-1385 ELKAYLD
+1385 EQLKAYLD
-1392 NAGDILDVDGNQ
+1392 DAMTILDVDSNGS
-1404 TLTASNDGLIIFK
+1404 LSSSNDGLVIFK
-1417 YLLNS
+1417 YLLNPNS
-1422 NANNLHTT
+1422 NNLHTT
-1430 IANNALEGRQT
+1430 IANDAMNDRKST
-1441 TPELKAYLD
+1441 TELKAYLD

>member
-12 IASSAIAVSFAATPT
+12 IVSSAVAVSFAATPT

-34 TIDENADVGTTI
+34 TINENADVGTTI
-46 GMLSTADTDISDTH
+46 GMLSTVDTDISDTH

-69 DRDFVLAKLDEIEAL
+69 DRDFVLAELDRIESL
-84 DLDVTSGSFSVA
+84 GFTSGNFGAVQDS
-96 RGSAATKVRQL
+96 SAAKIRQF
-107 RFDELTEYEIISL
+107 RFDELTENETISIAN
-120 SRLLSDAY
+120 LLSDAY

-133 DNFNRDTLIAKDSN
+133 DNFDRDTLIAKDSN
-147 NNNYYYYP
+147 NKNYYFYP

-165 TNTLVSKVKFDYEIQ
+165 TNTLVSKIKFDFEIQ

-197 QDITIYIDNVDD
+197 EDIAITIIDVDD

-248 TGGVDRSLFLIDL
+248 TGGADRSLFLIDL

-272 DFENPTDTGG
+272 DFENPTDVGG
-282 NNTYNLIVTAADD
+282 DNTYNLIVTAADD

-317 PTNITLSGTNTI
+317 PTDITLSGVTI
-329 VENADVGTIIGMLSS
+329 FENADVGTIIGMLST

-367 RTELERIQDLGTF
+367 RTELRRIQDLGTF
-380 NNNNNIRP
+380 NNNNNIHP

-437 SVARFYPEF
+437 SVARFYPEI

-456 TLVSKAKF
+456 TLVSKVKF
-464 DFETKSTY
+464 DYETKSTY

-484 FQQDFIIT
+484 FQKDIT
-492 IIDVDDPVTFTS
+492 IDIINVDDPVTFTS

-549 GVLSFKIPPDFEN
+549 GVLSFKIPPDYEN

-577 AADDASPANKAK
+577 ATDDASPANKAK

-644 NDDAEIIR
+644 NYDADIIR

-659 DLGTATASNIY
+659 DLGTFNNNNNIY
-670 SNVRSAATKFRVFN
+670 PYLISAAANFRVFD

-691 TNALRYAL
+691 TNALRYVLNPNGGFYA
-699 HFNNDQYVID
+699 ID
-709 IDDLNLYLSN
+709 PDDLNLYQFN
-719 FAITNFYPDI
+719 FAITHFYPEI

-741 VSKVKFDF
+741 VSKVKFDY

-770 DFIIGIID
+770 DFIIGIIN
-778 VAEPLTI
+778 VFEPLTI

-826 TLTADGVLAFNTV
+826 TLTADGVLAFNTA

-913 ATLAVSSA
+913 ATLTISTA

-927 EPAPVVSFSNNSI
+927 EPAPVVSFSDSSI

-957 TILPDT
+957 TIIPDT

-983 TLIIIVGESDNS
+983 TLTIIVGESDNS
-995 PIITNAFDSRFNLV
+995 PIITNAFDSRFNSV
-1009 PAVFGGHLY
+1009 PAIFGGHLY

-1063 WIDGNNKDNE
+1063 WIDGNNNANE

-1129 SNSNVADGG
+1129 SNAADGG

-1146 ASLTQASF
+1146 VPLTQASF

-1247 NQQTQTYVINTQISP
+1247 NQQTQTYVVNTQISP

-1286 SVALSANNSTC
+1286 SVELSANNSTC

-1306 ASATAYTITATNI
+1306 ASAKIYAITATNI

-1376 AISGRTTTP
+1376 ALEGRQTTV

-1392 NAGDILDVDGNQ
+1392 DAGDILDVDGNQ

-1441 TPELKAYLD
+1441 TAELKAYLD

>member
-6 LKILIL
+6 LKIIIL
-12 IASSAIAVSFAATPT
+12 IVSSTIVVSFAATPT

-46 GMLSTADTDISDTH
+46 GMLSTVDTDISDTH

-69 DRDFVLAKLDEIEAL
+69 DRDFVLAELDRIEAL

-120 SRLLSDAY
+120 SRFLKDAY
-128 TRNMG
+128 MRGN
-133 DNFNRDTLIAKDSN
+133 NFNRDTLVAADSN
-147 NNNYYYYP
+147 SNSNGIYYYYYP
-155 EISASFEIYA
+155 EIPAFFEIYA
-165 TNTLVSKVKFDYEIQ
+165 TNTLVSKIKFDFEIK
-180 STYTATVNTN
+180 STYTATINTN
-190 DGLNNFQ
+190 DGTDDFQ
-197 QDITIYIDNVDD
+197 KDFFIKIVNVDD
-209 PVTFTSAADISLNE
+209 PVTFTSATDIILNE

-233 VSDTNRTITYTIDTA
+233 VSDTNRTITYTIDA
-248 TGGVDRSLFLIDL
+248 TNDGDLFSIGP

-272 DFENPTDTGG
+272 DFENPTD
-282 NNTYNLIVTAADD
+282 
-295 ASPANEAKQ
+295 
-304 TITIT
+304 
-309 ILDIVNEV
+309 
-317 PTNITLSGTNTI
+317 
-329 VENADVGTIIGMLSS
+329 VG
-344 TDQNIDDTHT
+344 
-354 YTVKP
+354 V
-359 NNDDAEII
+359 
-367 RTELERIQDLGTF
+367 
-380 NNNNNIRP
+380 
-388 YLISAAAKFRVFNFS
+388 
-403 LSDDETNALRY
+403 
-414 ALNPNTSSYVMDIDE
+414 
-429 LILYQTIF
+429 
-437 SVARFYPEF
+437 
-446 SASFEISATN
+446 
-456 TLVSKAKF
+456 
-464 DFETKSTY
+464 
-472 TATVNTNDGLND
+472 
-484 FQQDFIIT
+484 
-492 IIDVDDPVTFTS
+492 
-504 AADIILNEN
+504 
-513 ISTVITVVAVS
+513 
-524 DTNRTI
+524 
-530 TYTIDATNDVDLF
+530 
-543 SIGPTS
+543 
-549 GVLSFKIPPDFEN
+549 
-562 PTDTGG
+562 

-577 AADDASPANKAK
+577 ATDDASPANEAK

-622 IIGMLSSTDQD
+622 IIGMLSSTDQNID
-633 NDTHTYTVKPN
+633 DTHTYTVKPN

-652 AELERIQ
+652 TELRRIQ
-659 DLGTATASNIY
+659 DLGIADLGSIY
-670 SNVRSAATKFRVFN
+670 SNVRSAAAKFIVFN

-691 TNALRYAL
+691 TNALRYIL
-699 HFNNDQYVID
+699 NSNDSYAID
-709 IDDLNLYLSN
+709 PDDLILYESG
-719 FAITNFYPDI
+719 FFIVARFYPEI

-741 VSKVKFDF
+741 VSKVKFDY
-749 EAKSTYTAT
+749 ETKSTYTAT
-758 INTNDGLNDFQQ
+758 VNTNDGLNNFQQ
-770 DFIIGIID
+770 DFIISIID

-785 TSTDTFSVL
+785 TSTDTFSVF
-794 ENTTAVATLSATD
+794 ENTTAVATLSAINEI
-807 GNGIVT
+807 GSVT
-813 FSTNISGA
+813 FSIAGTNAGFFNIT
-821 NAASF
+821 AA
-826 TLTADGVLAFNTV
+826 GVLAFNTA

-850 IYNITISATN
+850 IYNIIVSATN
-860 GDATATQTVTINV
+860 GNATVTQTVTINV
-873 FTQSTFN
+873 LAKSTFN

-913 ATLAVSSA
+913 ATLTISAA

-927 EPAPVVSFSNNSI
+927 EPAPVVSFSDSSI
-940 VSTTTLSSTA
+940 ISTTTLSSTA

-957 TILPDT
+957 TIIPDT

-983 TLIIIVGESDNS
+983 TLTIIVGESDNS
-995 PIITNAFDSRFNLV
+995 PIITNAFDSRFNSV

-1034 TNTAYAGSLARM
+1034 TNTAYTGSLARM

-1063 WIDGNNKDNE
+1063 WIDGNNNANK

-1088 SDNEANGNA
+1088 SADEANGNA

-1129 SNSNVADGG
+1129 SNAADGG

-1146 ASLTQASF
+1146 VPLTQASF

-1186 EGSATFTNNTVNTGV
+1186 EGSATFTNNTANTGV

-1209 PDSDFAGTTTLNII
+1209 PDSDFAGITTLNII
-1223 LTDSNNNSATMA
+1223 LTDSNNNSTTMA

-1247 NQQTQTYVINTQISP
+1247 NQQTQTYVVNTQISP

-1297 EISGTPSAT
+1297 EISGTPSAAST
-1306 ASATAYTITATNI
+1306 ATIYAITATNI

-1325 TLSITVNPAAITFSL
+1325 TLSIVVNAAIAFSL

-1348 TASNDGLI
+1348 SSSNDGLV
-1356 IFKYLLNSNA
+1356 IFKYLLNPNS
-1366 NNLHTTIANN
+1366 NNLHTTIAND

-1392 NAGDILDVDGNQ
+1392 DAGDILDVDGNES
-1404 TLTASNDGLIIFK
+1404 LSSSNDGLVIFK
-1417 YLLNS
+1417 YLLNPNS
-1422 NANNLHTT
+1422 NNLHTT
-1430 IANNALEGRQT
+1430 IANDAMEGRKST
-1441 TPELKAYLD
+1441 AELKAYLD

>member
-6 LKILIL
+6 LKIIIL
-12 IASSAIAVSFAATPT
+12 IVSSAVAVSFAATPT

-34 TIDENADVGTTI
+34 TIDENSDVGTTI
-46 GMLSTADTDISDTH
+46 GMLSTADTDINDTH

-84 DLDVTSGSFSVA
+84 DLDATSGSFSVA

-120 SRLLSDAY
+120 SRFLKDAY
-128 TRNMG
+128 MRGN
-133 DNFNRDTLIAKDSN
+133 NFNRDTLIAADSN
-147 NNNYYYYP
+147 SNSNGIYYYYYP
-155 EISASFEIYA
+155 EIPAFFEIYA
-165 TNTLVSKVKFDYEIQ
+165 TNTLVSKIKFDYEIQ
-180 STYTATVNTN
+180 STYTATINTN
-190 DGLNNFQ
+190 DGTDDFQ
-197 QDITIYIDNVDD
+197 KDFFIKIVNVDD
-209 PVTFTSAADISLNE
+209 PVTFTSATDIILNE

-233 VSDTNRTITYTIDTA
+233 VSDTNRTITYTIDA
-248 TGGVDRSLFLIDL
+248 TNDGDLFSIGP

-282 NNTYNLIVTAADD
+282 DNIYNLIVIATDD
-295 ASPANEAKQ
+295 ASPANE
-304 TITIT
+304 
-309 ILDIVNEV
+309 
-317 PTNITLSGTNTI
+317 
-329 VENADVGTIIGMLSS
+329 
-344 TDQNIDDTHT
+344 
-354 YTVKP
+354 
-359 NNDDAEII
+359 
-367 RTELERIQDLGTF
+367 
-380 NNNNNIRP
+380 
-388 YLISAAAKFRVFNFS
+388 
-403 LSDDETNALRY
+403 
-414 ALNPNTSSYVMDIDE
+414 
-429 LILYQTIF
+429 
-437 SVARFYPEF
+437 
-446 SASFEISATN
+446 
-456 TLVSKAKF
+456 
-464 DFETKSTY
+464 
-472 TATVNTNDGLND
+472 
-484 FQQDFIIT
+484 
-492 IIDVDDPVTFTS
+492 
-504 AADIILNEN
+504 
-513 ISTVITVVAVS
+513 
-524 DTNRTI
+524 
-530 TYTIDATNDVDLF
+530 
-543 SIGPTS
+543 
-549 GVLSFKIPPDFEN
+549 
-562 PTDTGG
+562 
-568 DNTYNLIVT
+568 
-577 AADDASPANKAK
+577 AK

-622 IIGMLSSTDQD
+622 IIGMLSTTDQNID
-633 NDTHTYTVKPN
+633 DTHTYTVKPN

-652 AELERIQ
+652 TELRRIQ
-659 DLGTATASNIY
+659 DLGIADLGSIY

-691 TNALRYAL
+691 TNALRYIL
-699 HFNNDQYVID
+699 NSNDSYAID
-709 IDDLNLYLSN
+709 IDELILYESG
-719 FAITNFYPDI
+719 FFIVARFYPEI

-741 VSKVKFDF
+741 VSKAKFDF
-749 EAKSTYTAT
+749 ETKSTYTAT
-758 INTNDGLNDFQQ
+758 INTNDGLNNFQQ
-770 DFIIGIID
+770 DIIISIID

-785 TSTDTFSVL
+785 TSTDTFSVF
-794 ENTTAVATLSATD
+794 ENTTAVAILSAINEI
-807 GNGIVT
+807 GPVT
-813 FSTNISGA
+813 FSIAGT

-826 TLTADGVLAFNTV
+826 TLTADGVLAFNTA
-839 PVFSTTDAAAN
+839 PVFSTTDATAN
-850 IYNITISATN
+850 IYNIIVSATN
-860 GDATATQTVTINV
+860 GNATVTQTVTINV
-873 FTQSTFN
+873 LAKSTFN

-890 NAANTIRHQVNI
+890 NAANTIRHKVNI
-902 TAIDKNSSAAN
+902 TDIIDEDNSAAN
-913 ATLAVSSA
+913 AAFAVSTA

-927 EPAPVVSFSNNSI
+927 EPAPVVSFSDSSI
-940 VSTTTLSSTA
+940 ISTTTLSSTA

-968 ITITLTDE
+968 ITITLTDTLG
-976 NNNVIIK
+976 NISSKTVTVII
-983 TLIIIVGESDNS
+983 TQADTAPV
-995 PIITNAFDSRFNLV
+995 ITAEFDSRFNSV

-1034 TNTAYAGSLARM
+1034 TNTAYTGSLARM

-1055 KTIRSGQF
+1055 ETIQNGQF
-1063 WIDGNNKDNE
+1063 WIDGNNNANK

-1088 SDNEANGNA
+1088 SADGANGNA

-1129 SNSNVADGG
+1129 SNVTNGG

-1146 ASLTQASF
+1146 VPLTQASF

-1181 YTDSA
+1181 HTDSA
-1186 EGSATFTNNTVNTGV
+1186 EGSATFTNNTANTGV

-1209 PDSDFAGTTTLNII
+1209 PDSDFAGITTLSII
-1223 LTDSNNNSATMA
+1223 LTDSNNNSTTMA

-1247 NQQTQTYVINTQISP
+1247 NQQTQTYIVNTQISP

-1306 ASATAYTITATNI
+1306 ASAKIYAITATNI

-1348 TASNDGLI
+1348 SSSNDGLV
-1356 IFKYLLNSNA
+1356 IFKYLLNPNS
-1366 NNLHTTIANN
+1366 NNLHTTIAND

-1392 NAGDILDVDGNQ
+1392 NAGTILDVDSNDS
-1404 TLTASNDGLIIFK
+1404 LSSSNDGLVIFK
-1417 YLLNS
+1417 YLLNPNS
-1422 NANNLHTT
+1422 NNLHTT
-1430 IANNALEGRQT
+1430 IANDAIEGRKT
-1441 TPELKAYLD
+1441 TPQLKAYLD